1 MTTFIQPL
9 DLQRILVNYLAG
21 DMAIFTMIA
30 YIAVVSIAAFFRM
43 PSSLAMIMF
52 ALFGIMFAAYM
63 PAVYFITLLL
73 TGIAVF
79 YSIGVISK
87 R

>member
-1 MTTFIQPL
+1 MSTFIEPL
-9 DLQRILVNYLAG
+9 DLQPILVNYLAG
-21 DMAIFTMIA
+21 DMAIFSMLS
-30 YIAVVSIAAFFRM
+30 YLAVVGLAAFFRM
-43 PSSLAMIMF
+43 PNTLALIMF

-79 YSIGVISK
+79 YAIGVIAK